1 MRPAINLTLYLLI
14 FSLHSSLL
22 AELEKRTI
30 DVGGTEREYMIH
42 TPEKA
47 EDPPA
52 LVFGFHG
59 HGGRMRSAARSFR
72 LHEIWP
78 EAIVI
83 YMQGLNTPGKLTD
96 PEGKRPGWQS
106 GAGEQGDRDLKFFDA
121 VYESLEG
128 KFDPKN
134 VFAMGHSNGGGFTYF
149 LWGERGD
156 KFTAMAPS
164 SAANGK
170 VRGKL
175 KPKPV
180 LHVAGKEDPLVKFA
194 WQKRMIGELLKLN
207 GCSSEYKP
215 WHEVEGMET
224 RLYSSPDEGPPVVV
238 VLFSKG
244 GHKFPAEAP
253 ELMVKFFKEQEK

>member
-1 MRPAINLTLYLLI
+1 MRLSRLFNLLLI
-14 FSLHSSLL
+14 FASLVGCLSANLQKH
-22 AELEKRTI
+22 TI
-30 DVGGTEREYMIH
+30 DVDGIEREYLLYL
-42 TPEKA
+42 TEKA
-47 EDPPA
+47 EDSSA

-59 HGGRMRSAARSFR
+59 HGGRMENSARRFQ
-72 LHEIWP
+72 LHKLWP
-78 EAIVI
+78 EAVVV

-96 PEGKRPGWQS
+96 PEGKKPGWQS

-121 VYESLEG
+121 IYESLDG
-128 KFDPKN
+128 KFDPKK
-134 VFAMGHSNGGGFTYF
+134 VFSMGHSNGGGFTYL

-180 LHVAGKEDPLVKFA
+180 LHVAGKEDPLVKFE
-194 WQKRMIGELLKLN
+194 WQKRMIGQLLKLN
-207 GCSSEYKP
+207 KCSNKFKP

-224 RLYSSPDEGPPVVV
+224 RIYESEIGTPVVV
-238 VLFSKG
+238 VLFTEG
-244 GHKFPAEAP
+244 GHKFPSEAP
-253 ELMVKFFKEQEK
+253 GLMVKFFQEQAQK